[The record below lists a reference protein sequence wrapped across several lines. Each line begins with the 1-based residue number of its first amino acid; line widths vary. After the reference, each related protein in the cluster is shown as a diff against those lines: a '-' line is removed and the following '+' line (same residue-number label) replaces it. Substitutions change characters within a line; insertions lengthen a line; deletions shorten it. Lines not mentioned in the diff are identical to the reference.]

1 MAWVNYP
8 DPELDSLVETV
19 MGKMTGNP
27 SFTTP
32 DPPLASIATANTTFV
47 SKVTAMQQ
55 GGTQA
60 TADRDAARAVLVGL
74 LRQLVVYIEKEAKN
88 DQVKL
93 RSTGF
98 DVNGSGR
105 SPVTLTKPAIQGI
118 DFGDTGSVILHCGSM
133 GSAQFLLVQTRTGGG
148 AWVDALVSTQAR
160 NIVVPKLVS
169 GTVYDF
175 RVQAGAGG
183 GQVSDWSD
191 PVSHMAP

>member
-1 MAWVNYP
+1 MAWVNSP
-8 DPELDSLVETV
+8 DAELDSLVETV
-19 MGKMTGNP
+19 AAKMTGNVY
-27 SFTTP
+27 FTTP
-32 DPPLASIATANTTFV
+32 DPPLASITAANDTFRL
-47 SKVTAMQQ
+47 KVTAMQQ

-74 LRQLVVYIEKEAKN
+74 LRQLVVYIEKEAQN
-88 DQVKL
+88 DEVKL

-98 DVNGSGR
+98 DVDS
-105 SPVTLTKPAIQGI
+105 SDHSTITLTKPAIQGI
-118 DFGDTGSVILHCGSM
+118 DFGVTGSVILHCGAM
-133 GSAQFLLVQTRTGGG
+133 GSAKFLLVQTRTGGG

-169 GTVYDF
+169 GQMYDF

-191 PVSHMAP
+191 PVSHLAP